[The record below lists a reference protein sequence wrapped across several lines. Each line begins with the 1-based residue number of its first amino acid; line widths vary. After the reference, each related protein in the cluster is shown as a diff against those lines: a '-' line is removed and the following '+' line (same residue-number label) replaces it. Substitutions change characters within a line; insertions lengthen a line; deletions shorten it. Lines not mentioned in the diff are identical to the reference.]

1 MDNRVSWNTQPERDN
16 PTVVLLVGRVRA
28 LTAHIHKLLEVGN
41 VLVGHVE
48 VEEVWL
54 VVVVVAG
61 DGRE

>member
-1 MDNRVSWNTQPERDN
+1 MDNHVSWNTQPERDN
-16 PTVVLLVGRVRA
+16 PTVILLVRGVRTFMA
-28 LTAHIHKLLEVGN
+28 RIHEVLEVGD
-41 VLVGHVE
+41 VLVGHIE